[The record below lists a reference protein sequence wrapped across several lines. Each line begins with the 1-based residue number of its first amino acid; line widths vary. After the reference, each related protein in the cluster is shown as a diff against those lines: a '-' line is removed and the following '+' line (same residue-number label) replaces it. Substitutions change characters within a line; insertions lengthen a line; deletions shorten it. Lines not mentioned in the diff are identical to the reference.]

1 MVCHMYILICGNGT
15 YYTGSTRNLE
25 RRLMQ
30 HQSGKGA
37 IHTTMHQPVVLIYSE
52 EFSRIDHAFYREKQ
66 VQRWSHDKK
75 TALIKEEIE
84 TLRKLAKKDFKR

>member
-1 MVCHMYILICGNGT
+1 MGCHMYILICGDGT
-15 YYTGSTRNLE
+15 YYTGSTRNLA

-30 HQSGKGA
+30 HQSGTGA
-37 IHTTMHQPVVLIYSE
+37 IHTTMHQPVDLIYSE
-52 EFSRIDHAFYREKQ
+52 VFSRIDHAFYREKQ

-75 TALIKEEIE
+75 TALIKGEIE

>member
-1 MVCHMYILICGNGT
+1 MCHMYILICGNGT

-52 EFSRIDHAFYREKQ
+52 EFSRIDHAFYQ
-66 VQRWSHDKK
+66 
-75 TALIKEEIE
+75 
-84 TLRKLAKKDFKR
+84 KLKH

>member
-1 MVCHMYILICGNGT
+1 
-15 YYTGSTRNLE
+15 
-25 RRLMQ
+25 
-30 HQSGKGA
+30 
-37 IHTTMHQPVVLIYSE
+37 MHQPVDLIYSE

-75 TALIKEEIE
+75 TALIKGEMK

>member
-1 MVCHMYILICGNGT
+1 MYILICGNGT
-15 YYTGSTRNLE
+15 YYTGSTRNLA

-52 EFSRIDHAFYREKQ
+52 EFSRIDHAFIVKNRFKGGHMIKKLLLLKEKLK
-66 VQRWSHDKK
+66 H
-75 TALIKEEIE
+75 
-84 TLRKLAKKDFKR
+84 

>member
-1 MVCHMYILICGNGT
+1 MYILICGNGT

>member
-1 MVCHMYILICGNGT
+1 
-15 YYTGSTRNLE
+15 
-25 RRLMQ
+25 MQ

-66 VQRWSHDKK
+66 VQSWSHDKK
-75 TALIKEEIE
+75 TALIKGEIE

>member
-1 MVCHMYILICGNGT
+1 MVCHMYILICGDGT
-15 YYTGSTRNLE
+15 YYTGSTRNLA
-25 RRLMQ
+25 RRLIQ

-37 IHTTMHQPVVLIYSE
+37 IHTTMHQPVDLIYSE

-75 TALIKEEIE
+75 TALIKGEIA